1 MSLSTVLLVE
11 DDPDIQKVIQMSL
24 KLHGVKKVVLA
35 NNGEE
40 CLAMVGEVKPDV
52 ILLDVMMPKL
62 NGYETCR
69 RLKEEPGT
77 KAIPVIFL
85 TAKAQ
90 HFEVKKGLEAGA
102 LGYLVKPFDPMTLHG
117 QIVALVEQN
126 KQGRA
131 K

>member
-24 KLHGVKKVVLA
+24 KLHGIKKVVLA

-40 CLAMVGEVKPDV
+40 CLAMVGEIKPDV

-62 NGYETCR
+62 DGYETCR
-69 RLKEEPGT
+69 RLKQDPET

-102 LGYLVKPFDPMTLHG
+102 LGYLIKPFDPMTLHD

-126 KQGRA
+126 QRGRA
-131 K
+131 P